1 LSLHADTCGGL
12 FSKFSCRDEC
22 HERPIYFFV
31 SPTGFAGPL
40 ALGDPPGLACG
51 IAGFAALYVFVSP
64 GITSLDSERVAFVF
78 AGGLSVVFVS
88 F

>member
-1 LSLHADTCGGL
+1 
-12 FSKFSCRDEC
+12 
-22 HERPIYFFV
+22 
-31 SPTGFAGPL
+31 L
-40 ALGDPPGLACG
+40 ALGDSPGLASG
-51 IAGFAALYVFVSP
+51 IAGFAALYVFASP